1 VRTVLNWVVAAP
13 FVGSA
18 LTEDFVTFKATVTD
32 ANGNVGVATRT
43 FQLTDAAANGEQLT
57 PQP

>member
-1 VRTVLNWVVAAP
+1 VAAP

-18 LTEDFVTFKATVTD
+18 LNEEFVTLKATVTD

-43 FQLTDAAANGEQLT
+43 LQLTHSAANGELLT

>member
-1 VRTVLNWVVAAP
+1 M
-13 FVGSA
+13 GSA
-18 LTEDFVTFKATVTD
+18 LNEEFVTFTATVTD

-43 FQLTDAAANGEQLT
+43 LQLTDSAVNGEQLT